1 MSNAKIA
8 AKIAKA
14 AAKKKSEPIT
24 KLLNKCDAEDLILA
38 LNALA
43 NIGDENSSNFM
54 VHFLDHEDKNVRLT
68 ACKACLSVNTE
79 YMKTRVR
86 HQLAMEKDAET
97 KTLIQQAFNA
107 VNL

>member
-24 KLLNKCDAEDLILA
+24 KLLAKCDAQDLILA
-38 LNALA
+38 IESLG
-43 NIGDENSSNFM
+43 NIADENSCNYM
-54 VHFLDHEDKNVRLT
+54 VHFLDHEDKDVRLT
-68 ACKACLSVNTE
+68 ACKACLKVNTE

-86 HQLAMEKDAET
+86 HQLAMEQDAAT
-97 KTLIQQAFNA
+97 KTQIQQAFNA